1 MQLDDYRAK
10 MDEIDDK
17 LVRLFEQRMDV
28 SRDISEFKSK
38 ENMPTQDMGREQY
51 KLYVVS
57 EKTGNPLYKEHM
69 KRIFEAIMEQSRKLQ
84 DELK

>member
-1 MQLDDYRAK
+1 MTLDEYRAK

-17 LVRLFEQRMDV
+17 LVRLLEQRMDI
-28 SRDISEFKSK
+28 SREISDLKTR

-84 DELK
+84 DSLK